1 MSNDSLVQLLVLV
14 AGVIFLCVIILVFAL
29 FIIKSRE
36 KKAEKA
42 KKAAEDGIKQVKK
55 SEIIYTPESILDFMD
70 FEKIEDNMI
79 IQKKGKFLMVVE
91 CQGINY
97 DLMSDMEKVS
107 VEQGF
112 ISFLN
117 TLRHPVQLY
126 IQTRTI
132 NLERSIEGYKGRLK
146 EIERKYNNLQNQY
159 EELLKDENSSADDI
173 DKTKYELVKQKN
185 LKEYTA
191 DIIRD
196 IERQSLNKNILS
208 KRYYVIIPCYQS
220 EVEAGDFDKSEVKN
234 MAFSELYTRA
244 RAVINALYA
253 CQVTGKILNSEEL
266 TELLYIAY
274 NRDESDIFWMDKMK
288 QAGFEELYS
297 TAPDVIDKK
306 LKLLDKEIDEKSIK
320 LANEKINEV
329 RREKEIEAIEKEK
342 KEDEFVNDRAK
353 ELIRKHKRYIGEEV
367 ATKAIDKLNK
377 TAKEEK
383 NKSVQLEE
391 GKEETK
397 NGNVQEKGKRGRPR
411 RKA

>member
-1 MSNDSLVQLLVLV
+1 MNNDNLVQLLVLLV
-14 AGVIFLCVIILVFAL
+14 GIIFLIIISLIFALVF
-29 FIIKSRE
+29 INMKE
-36 KKAEKA
+36 KKKINDKLKKEKE
-42 KKAAEDGIKQVKK
+42 KTQVKK
-55 SEIIYTPESILDFMD
+55 SQVIYTPESIFDFME

-79 IQKKGKFLMVVE
+79 MQKNGKFLMVIE

-97 DLMSDMEKVS
+97 DLMSEMEKVS

-132 NLERSIEGYKGRLK
+132 NLERSIDGYKNKLR
-146 EIERKYNNLQNQY
+146 EIERKYNSLEIEY
-159 EELLKDENSSADDI
+159 ENLLKNQNSSKEEI
-173 DKTKYELVKQKN
+173 EKNKYELVKQKN

-196 IERQSLNKNILS
+196 IERQSLNKSILS

-220 EVEAGDFDKSEVKN
+220 EIEIGDFDKAEMRN

-266 TELLYIAY
+266 MELLYIAY
-274 NRDESDIFWMDKMK
+274 NRDESDLFWMEKMK

-297 TAPDVIDKK
+297 TAPDVLDKK
-306 LKLLDKEIDEKSIK
+306 MKLLNKQIEDESMT

-329 RREKEIEAIEKEK
+329 KREKEIAVIEKENN
-342 KEDEFVNDRAK
+342 KEELVKEKAK
-353 ELIRKHKRYIGEEV
+353 ELVKKHKKYIGEEI
-367 ATKAIDKLNK
+367 AKKAINK
-377 TAKEEK
+377 IENSTDEHEEGEDKEE
-383 NKSVQLEE
+383 NEDV
-391 GKEETK
+391 
-397 NGNVQEKGKRGRPR
+397 NIQEKSKRGRNR
-411 RKA
+411 RKE